1 MLTSILLS
9 AGLLVAGLPSDSF
22 ESVHDTLTA
31 VTITADKGITVSRS
45 DTLKVSNHFSVSD
58 ILLQSPGFHISDN
71 GGAG

>member
-58 ILLQSPGFHISDN
+58 ILLQSPGFHI
-71 GGAG
+71 